1 MSERANAIQD
11 PQNCEVGGVA
21 IIYLTKL
28 GNRSRRKV
36 EKFKNPS
43 TFGYMFKPIV

>member
-1 MSERANAIQD
+1 MSERTNHIQD
-11 PQNCEVGGVA
+11 PLNYEVGGVA
-21 IIYLTKL
+21 IIHLTKL

-43 TFGYMFKPIV
+43 TFGYMFKPVV